1 MAWSLQA
8 VQKGVHAMAVAH
20 DPEDAE
26 TRVIHDL
33 IDFSGTDV
41 LEVGCGDGRLTWR
54 YADRTRLVLA
64 LDPDAAVIEQARASL
79 PEELRHTVTFQV
91 VDITSVELPL
101 AAFDV
106 VVCSYS
112 L

>member
-1 MAWSLQA
+1 
-8 VQKGVHAMAVAH
+8 MAVVI
-20 DPEDAE
+20 DPEQAE
-26 TRVIHDL
+26 TRVIHEL

-54 YADRTRLVLA
+54 YADRTRSVLA
-64 LDPDAAVIEQARASL
+64 IDLDAHAIEQARANL
-79 PEELRHTVTFQV
+79 PEPLRQTVTFQV
-91 VDITSVELPL
+91 ADILSVELAP

-106 VVCSYS
+106 VVFSHS

>member
-1 MAWSLQA
+1 
-8 VQKGVHAMAVAH
+8 MAVAL
-20 DPEDAE
+20 DPEHAE
-26 TRVIHDL
+26 TRAIHDL

-54 YADRTRLVLA
+54 YADRTRSVLA
-64 LDPDAAVIEQARASL
+64 LDLDAAAIKQARASL
-79 PEELRHTVTFQV
+79 PEPLQHTVTFQV
-91 VDITSVELPL
+91 ADITSVKLPP

-106 VVCSYS
+106 VVFSYS

>member
-1 MAWSLQA
+1 MAEAL
-8 VQKGVHAMAVAH
+8 
-20 DPEDAE
+20 DPEQAE

-33 IDFSGTDV
+33 IDFAGTDM

-54 YADRTRLVLA
+54 YADRTRSVLA
-64 LDPDAAVIEQARASL
+64 LDPDVAAIEQARTSL
-79 PEELRHTVTFQV
+79 PEPLRHTVTFQV
-91 VDITSVELPL
+91 ADIRHVALPP

-106 VVCSYS
+106 VVLPYS